1 MGFLDDLAELVEDP
15 AIRRLAERRARS
27 RELAEDALQDT
38 FYAVARTQHPEA
50 IEDLRAF
57 FCKSLIRAIY
67 RQLTLS
73 APIPAEDIAAI
84 ADSRQGLSSSGTP
97 APASVESEAD
107 LRLLAEAALI
117 RLERD
122 RAGLTAMIP
131 GRSDDPRRYR
141 RMIVAVTE
149 RILRLLFEGPVAT
162 ADWNAVLRL
171 AYPQLCDEPGLARDA
186 LHQRLSRARADI
198 ESLLRVILPRDLIAS

>member
-1 MGFLDDLAELVEDP
+1 MGFLDDLAKLVEDP

-38 FYAVARTQHPEA
+38 FHAVAQTRNPDA
-50 IEDLRAF
+50 IEDLRAY

-73 APIPAEDIAAI
+73 EPIPAEDIAAI
-84 ADSRQGLSSSGTP
+84 ADGRQGLSTSGTP
-97 APASVESEAD
+97 APASVESQAD

-122 RAGLTAMIP
+122 RAELMAMVP
-131 GRSDDPRRYR
+131 ARSDDPRRYR
-141 RMIVAVTE
+141 RMIVAVAE
-149 RILRLLFEGPVAT
+149 RILRLLFEGSVAT

-171 AYPQLCDEPGLARDA
+171 EYPQLCDEPGLAHDA
-186 LHQRLSRARADI
+186 LYQRLSRARADI
-198 ESLLRVILPRDLIAS
+198 QSLLRVILPRDLIAS